1 MTLEEAIK
9 TALVYENK
17 IFATYNKAEAEAAD
31 ETGKRIFKVLAT
43 EEQGHIDY
51 LESCLA
57 QWQKTGKLTVEK
69 LETAIPSREAIAKRV
84 GELDPNTRGEASP
97 KEVELLDQALA
108 AEVETSSF
116 YKRMVEEL
124 DDEGKALF
132 KRFVEIE
139 EGHVSIVEA
148 ELDSVKGL
156 GFWFGMQEFSL
167 EAE

>member
-17 IFATYNKAEAEAAD
+17 VYSTYNRAQQETAD
-31 ETGKRIFKVLAT
+31 ELGKRIFKVLAN
-43 EEQGHIDY
+43 EEKTHIVY
-51 LESCLA
+51 LKSCLEE
-57 QWQKTGKLTVEK
+57 WKKTGKLTVEK
-69 LETAIPSREAIAKRV
+69 LATAIPSKAAIQKTVSQLGTKSGGSATPR
-84 GELDPNTRGEASP
+84 
-97 KEVELLDQALA
+97 EVELLDQALA
-108 AEVETSSF
+108 AEVETAGF
-116 YKRMVEEL
+116 YKQMVKEL
-124 DDEGKALF
+124 SDEGKTLF

-148 ELDSVKGL
+148 ELDAVKGN

>member
-17 IFATYNKAEAEAAD
+17 VFATYERAQQEASD
-31 ETGKRIFKVLAT
+31 ETGKRIFKVLAA

-51 LESCLA
+51 LESCLNK
-57 QWQKTGKLTVEK
+57 WKKTGKLTIEK
-69 LETAIPSREAIAKRV
+69 LETAIPSREAIQKTV
-84 GELDPNTRGEASP
+84 GSLDPNNKSTATPREI
-97 KEVELLDQALA
+97 ELLDQALA
-108 AEVETSSF
+108 AEIETSGF
-116 YKRMVEEL
+116 YKRMVQEL
-124 DDEGKALF
+124 NDEGKTLF

-148 ELDSVKGL
+148 ELDSVKGN

>member
-17 IFATYNKAEAEAAD
+17 VFATYQKAEAEATD
-31 ETGKRIFKVLAT
+31 ETGKRVFKVLAD

-57 QWQKTGKLTVEK
+57 EWQKTGKLTVEK
-69 LETAIPSREAIAKRV
+69 LETAIPSQEAIQKRV
-84 GELDPNTRGEASP
+84 GQIDPNTRGEATP
-97 KEVELLDQALA
+97 REVELLDQALA
-108 AEVETSSF
+108 AEIETAGF

-148 ELDSVKGL
+148 ELDSVRGN